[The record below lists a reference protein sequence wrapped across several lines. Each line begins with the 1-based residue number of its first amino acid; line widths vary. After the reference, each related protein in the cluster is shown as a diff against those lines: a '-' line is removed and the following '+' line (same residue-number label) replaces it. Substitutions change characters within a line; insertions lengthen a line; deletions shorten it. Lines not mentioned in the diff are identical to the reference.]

1 MLQGTISNT
10 QREALRQ
17 QALAEIAL
25 LDTPPEREFD
35 ALARLAQRMLGTGMS
50 SITLID
56 PERQWF
62 KARCG
67 PLAAET
73 PRAQAFCPVVFETE
87 APLIVAD
94 ASLDPRFVASPFVTN
109 APYIRYYAGVPVR
122 VRQADGDKI
131 TIGTLCVLDEQP
143 REPTA
148 TDLEVLEELACIA
161 EALIEARA
169 VALRAAEA
177 AEERRMAVEG
187 LERERRQF
195 KQAERMAEMGS
206 YRYDIETR
214 STSWSDGVFVIHEL
228 PVSGGV
234 PIGAIMNFFPEPDR
248 ALFRAAVRRVLDTG
262 EPFEMDA
269 DFVTAKGNARRV
281 RCSCEIELVKGKPV
295 ALIGLIQDITERH
308 SLEQRLRHQARTD
321 DLTQLANRAE
331 FHRALD
337 ARLRE
342 ARASDDDVAVLLI
355 DLDGFKGVNDRLGH
369 AAGDEVLRCVAER
382 LRAPCY
388 AGCFPARLG
397 GDEFAIL
404 VPAACDGAGVQA
416 MVRRLLHDLEM
427 VVKGQGQIARVTGTI
442 GLARSR
448 EAGQDRD
455 VLLRHADAALY
466 AAKRKQ
472 KGTAETYSAATD
484 QTATPVRGAS
494 ALELAPHR
502 RL

>member
-1 MLQGTISNT
+1 
-10 QREALRQ
+10 
-17 QALAEIAL
+17 
-25 LDTPPEREFD
+25 
-35 ALARLAQRMLGTGMS
+35 
-50 SITLID
+50 
-56 PERQWF
+56 
-62 KARCG
+62 
-67 PLAAET
+67 
-73 PRAQAFCPVVFETE
+73 
-87 APLIVAD
+87 
-94 ASLDPRFVASPFVTN
+94 
-109 APYIRYYAGVPVR
+109 
-122 VRQADGDKI
+122 
-131 TIGTLCVLDEQP
+131 
-143 REPTA
+143 
-148 TDLEVLEELACIA
+148 VLEELACVA

-214 STSWSDGVFVIHEL
+214 STSWSDGVFVIHEM

-355 DLDGFKGVNDRLGH
+355 DLDAL
-369 AAGDEVLRCVAER
+369 L
-382 LRAPCY
+382 
-388 AGCFPARLG
+388 
-397 GDEFAIL
+397 
-404 VPAACDGAGVQA
+404 
-416 MVRRLLHDLEM
+416 RRLLPGTVGGRRVRDPGACRLRWR
-427 VVKGQGQIARVTGTI
+427 GRAGDGAAPPARPRDGRERAGSDRAGDGNDRPRAVTRGRT
-442 GLARSR
+442 GPRRAAAPRRRGPLRR
-448 EAGQDRD
+448 EA
-455 VLLRHADAALY
+455 
-466 AAKRKQ
+466 
-472 KGTAETYSAATD
+472 
-484 QTATPVRGAS
+484 
-494 ALELAPHR
+494 
-502 RL
+502 